1 MKRLVLVGGGH
12 AHIEVLRDLADATE
26 APLEVTLVTPYPW
39 LTYSG
44 MVPGHFAGHYGID
57 ECTVD
62 LAGLAARARAKV
74 RFTSATGIDPRARE
88 VACAK
93 GPPIPYDVLSL
104 DVGSLPAGIEV
115 PGVERHALLTRPLEQ
130 AIKGW
135 NALVDRARAEKVKAV
150 TVVGAG
156 AAGIELALAME
167 HRLRGELG
175 GMAPHVRIVAD
186 SARPV
191 PEFALGARSRLRRWI
206 GRRGVGLHL
215 GDAVVEVGP
224 SSVRTAHGY
233 EFASD
238 AVFWAAGSAPHPWIG
253 ASGLATDERGYLL
266 VNDFLQSV
274 SHPEV
279 FGVGDCATRQA
290 SALPKAG
297 VFAVRAA
304 PTLAA
309 NLGAALAGGTLL
321 EFATSPR
328 YLALVST
335 GARHA
340 VGVWNGFAWEGD
352 WVWRWKDRID
362 RRFVARYA
370 PPGAVPG

>member
-1 MKRLVLVGGGH
+1 MKRLVLLGGGH
-12 AHIEVLRDLADATE
+12 AHIEVLRDLADATDDR
-26 APLEVTLVTPYPW
+26 LEVTLVTPYPW

-44 MVPGHFAGHYGID
+44 MVPGHIAGHYGID
-57 ECTVD
+57 ECTID
-62 LAGLAARARAKV
+62 LAGLAARARATL
-74 RFTSATGIDPRARE
+74 RLTAAAGIDPASRH
-88 VACAK
+88 VACAN
-93 GPPIPYDVLSL
+93 GASVPYDVLSL
-104 DVGSLPAGIEV
+104 DVGSMPAAASV
-115 PGVERHALLTRPLEQ
+115 AGVERHAVLMRPLEQ
-130 AIKGW
+130 AIKRW
-135 NALVDRARAEKVKAV
+135 NAVVDRAREAKVAAI

-175 GMAPHVRIVAD
+175 GAAPHVRIVAE
-186 SARPV
+186 SAAPV
-191 PEFALGARSRLRRWI
+191 PEFGFGARARLRRWV
-206 GRRGVGLHL
+206 GRRGIGLHL
-215 GDAVVEVGP
+215 GSAVTEVGP
-224 SSVRTAHGY
+224 NSVRTAHGY

-238 AVFWAAGSAPHPWIG
+238 AVFWAAGPASHPWIR
-253 ASGLATDERGYLL
+253 ACGLATDGDGYLL

-279 FGVGDCATRQA
+279 FGAGDCATRQGRA
-290 SALPKAG
+290 YPKAG

-304 PTLAA
+304 PALAS
-309 NLGAALAGGTLL
+309 NLGAALAGGTLRKHG
-321 EFATSPR
+321 TSRR

-340 VGVWNGFAWEGD
+340 VGVWDGLSWEGD

-370 PPGAVPG
+370 PPGG